1 MNTGGQV
8 KEQPTVMPKQQ
19 KEPKEQPK
27 QVNDGS
33 AVLIQALKNQ
43 GVDIIFGYPGGAV
56 LPIYD
61 ALYKNPI
68 SHVLARHEQ
77 GAIHAAEGYARVS
90 GKTGVV
96 IATSGPGATNLVTG
110 ITDAMMDSLPLVVI
124 TGQVA
129 KAVIGTDA
137 FQEADVIGITQPIT
151 KHNYQVNDLNDLP
164 RIIKEAFHI
173 ASTGRRG
180 PVLVDIPK
188 NIAQDLFVPME
199 EEAEIEVNL
208 PGYQPTTTPNFL
220 QIQKAVKAISN
231 AEKPLILAG
240 AGILHA
246 QAMGELKEFVE
257 KHRIPV
263 TNTLLG
269 LGSIHGEHELFLG
282 MAGMH
287 GTYTSNMALSE
298 CDVLV
303 NIGARFDDRL
313 TGNLKKFAPN
323 AKVIHIDID
332 PAEIGKN
339 VPTEIP
345 IVADAKEAL
354 EALLNQDFESP
365 LSEDWINYLKE
376 SAEQFPLWY
385 NEDESCI
392 LPQQALEII
401 HRITEGNAIVTTDVG
416 QHQMWTAQY
425 YKFNNPDHWVTSGG
439 LGTMGF
445 GFPAA
450 IGAQL
455 AKPDAKV
462 ISIVGDAGF
471 QMTAQELS
479 LLQELRIPVKVII
492 LNNQSLGMVRQW
504 QETFYEERYSE
515 SLISVQPDF
524 VKLAGAYDLKGYRVD
539 TLEEAERVFTEAL
552 LSDEPVLID
561 CRVKQLENVYPMV
574 APGAGLSEMIGVSRK

>member
-1 MNTGGQV
+1 MNAGVQTKQATTEEV
-8 KEQPTVMPKQQ
+8 PTTVNEQ
-19 KEPKEQPK
+19 EQTTQPM
-27 QVNDGS
+27 DGS
-33 AVLIQALKNQ
+33 AVLIQALKEQ
-43 GVDIIFGYPGGAV
+43 DVEIIFGYPGGAV

-90 GKTGVV
+90 GKPGVV

-110 ITDAMMDSLPLVVI
+110 ITDAMMDSLPLVVF

-129 KAVIGTDA
+129 SSVIGTDA
-137 FQEADVIGITQPIT
+137 FQEADIIGITQPIT
-151 KHNYQVNDLNDLP
+151 KHNYQVNDVADFP

-173 ASTGRRG
+173 ASTGRPG

-188 NIAQDLFVPME
+188 NIATGLFTPADVK
-199 EEAEIEVNL
+199 EAEVNL

-220 QIQKAVKAISN
+220 QIQKAAQAISQ
-231 AEKPLILAG
+231 AKKPLILAG

-246 QAMGELKEFVE
+246 QAMDELKEFVE
-257 KHRIPV
+257 KHQIPV

-269 LGSIHGEHELFLG
+269 LGSIRGDHELFIG

-287 GTYTSNMALSE
+287 GTVTANMSLYE
-298 CDVLV
+298 CDVLL

-313 TGNLKKFAPN
+313 TGNLEQFAPN

-354 EALLNQDFESP
+354 QALLKQDIAVTEAAEWLAHLNESM
-365 LSEDWINYLKE
+365 EKY
-376 SAEQFPLWY
+376 PLWY
-385 NEDESCI
+385 KADDNA
-392 LPQQALEII
+392 LLAQQAVEII
-401 HRITEGNAIVTTDVG
+401 HRVTEGDAIITTDVG
-416 QHQMWTAQY
+416 QHQMWAAQY
-425 YKFNNPDHWVTSGG
+425 YPLNNPDHWVTSGG

-455 AKPDAKV
+455 AKPDKRV
-462 ISIVGDAGF
+462 IAIVGDAGF

-479 LLQELRIPVKVII
+479 LLQELRIPVKVVI
-492 LNNQSLGMVRQW
+492 LNNEALGMVRQW
-504 QETFYEERYSE
+504 QETFYEERYSQ
-515 SLISVQPDF
+515 SLIPVQPDF
-524 VKLAGAYDLKGYRVD
+524 LKLAEAYDIKGYRIE
-539 TLEEAERVFTEAL
+539 TLEEAETVFQEAL

-561 CRVKQLENVYPMV
+561 CRVKRLENVYPMV
-574 APGAGLSEMIGVSRK
+574 APGKGVHEMIGVSPQ

>member
-1 MNTGGQV
+1 MSAEVQTKQAV
-8 KEQPTVMPKQQ
+8 MELAPKPVEQSNQQ
-19 KEPKEQPK
+19 PC
-27 QVNDGS
+27 NGS
-33 AVLIQALKNQ
+33 AVLIKALKDL
-43 GVDIIFGYPGGAV
+43 GVEVIFGYPGGAV

-61 ALYKNPI
+61 ALYKDPI
-68 SHVLARHEQ
+68 PHVLARHEQ

-90 GKTGVV
+90 GKPGVV

-110 ITDAMMDSLPLVVI
+110 ITDAMMDSLPLVVF

-129 KAVIGTDA
+129 SQVIGTDA

-151 KHNYQVNDLNDLP
+151 KHNYQVQDVADLP

-180 PVLVDIPK
+180 PVVVDIPK
-188 NIAQDLFVPME
+188 NVSTEIFVN
-199 EEAEIEVNL
+199 ADAFDAEVNL

-220 QIQKAVKAISN
+220 QIQKAVQAISH
-231 AEKPLILAG
+231 AKRPIILAG

-246 QAMGELKEFVE
+246 QAMDQLKVFAES
-257 KHRIPV
+257 HRIPI

-269 LGSIHGEHELFLG
+269 LGSIPGDHELFLG

-287 GTYTSNMALSE
+287 GTYAANMALSE
-298 CDVLV
+298 CDVLL

-313 TGNLKKFAPN
+313 TGNLSTFAPH

-354 EALLNQDFESP
+354 SALLDQQFDSP
-365 LSEDWINYLKE
+365 DTAEWITSLQYKSENY
-376 SAEQFPLWY
+376 PLWY
-385 NEDESCI
+385 KTDDNEL

-401 HRITEGNAIVTTDVG
+401 HRVTKGDAIVTTDVG
-416 QHQMWTAQY
+416 QHQMWAAQY
-425 YKFNNPDHWVTSGG
+425 YSLNKPDHWVTSGG

-450 IGAQL
+450 IGAQI
-455 AKPDAKV
+455 AKPDARV
-462 ISIVGDAGF
+462 VAIVGDGGF

-479 LLQELRIPVKVII
+479 LLQEMRIPVKVVI
-492 LNNQSLGMVRQW
+492 LNNGALGMVRQW
-504 QETFYEERYSE
+504 QETFYEERYSQ
-515 SLISVQPDF
+515 SLIPVQPDF
-524 VKLAGAYDLKGYRVD
+524 VKLAEAYSIKGYRIK
-539 TLEEAERVFTEAL
+539 TMEEAEQVFQEAL

-561 CRVKQLENVYPMV
+561 CRVKMQENVYPMV
-574 APGAGLSEMIGVSRK
+574 APGTGLHEMIGVKPE